1 MAELKGQKWT
11 KSEKILGINKVSINE
26 FLRDHLDSYL
36 TIQTKSVLRLP
47 WLAVATTVWPKHLC
61 SLYTFSLQVGP
72 AQDAAAKCCSSFLRT
87 WIVPPVRCWRE
98 SPWKDL
104 LIYNPKNDLYT
115 PIHPMRLTQTLP
127 PSKEIQ
133 YWLPYYYYGIDS
145 WLTSRIE
152 HTSLHVQNLHAKVQ
166 RDCGLACQ
174 WCRVGRA
181 GVIASALSK
190 TVKESSHAFK
200 TSTEAII
207 SVGHNWSSKT
217 GRPRGT
223 NQTQ

>member
-1 MAELKGQKWT
+1 MAELRGQKWT

-104 LIYNPKNDLYT
+104 LIYNPKKWFIYT
-115 PIHPMRLTQTLP
+115 DSPHEVDSNAASKQRNPVLVTLLLLRYRFMIDVPNRAYKFARAKLAREGSKGLWPCLPMVSCWQGR
-127 PSKEIQ
+127 
-133 YWLPYYYYGIDS
+133 
-145 WLTSRIE
+145 
-152 HTSLHVQNLHAKVQ
+152 
-166 RDCGLACQ
+166 RDCLG
-174 WCRVGRA
+174 
-181 GVIASALSK
+181 
-190 TVKESSHAFK
+190 TV
-200 TSTEAII
+200 
-207 SVGHNWSSKT
+207 
-217 GRPRGT
+217 
-223 NQTQ
+223 